1 MEPMKVPGT
10 RNDELAHQTLAMI
23 PVGGLAKIIS
33 LDAKNPAAKRLM
45 EMGITPGISVRV
57 VKTAPLGCPI
67 EIQVRGYHLAL
78 RKNEAEAIEVSSK
91 S

>member
-1 MEPMKVPGT
+1 MKL
-10 RNDELAHQTLAMI
+10 RARIKDELARQTLAMI
-23 PVGGLAKIIS
+23 PVGNLAKIIS

-78 RKNEAEAIEVSSK
+78 RKNEADAIEVSSK

>member
-1 MEPMKVPGT
+1 MNV
-10 RNDELAHQTLAMI
+10 RNTTKNTHSHQTLASI
-23 PVGGLAKIIS
+23 PVGGRAQIIS
-33 LDAKNPAAKRLM
+33 LDVKNPAAKRLM

-78 RKNEAEAIEVSSK
+78 RKNEADAIEVCSK